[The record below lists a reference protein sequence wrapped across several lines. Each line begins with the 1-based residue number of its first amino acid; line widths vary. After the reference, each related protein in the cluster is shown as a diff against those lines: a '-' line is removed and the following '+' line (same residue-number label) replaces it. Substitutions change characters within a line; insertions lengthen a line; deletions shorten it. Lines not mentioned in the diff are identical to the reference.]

1 MILDQMG
8 DGVGG
13 HSLSCCHWRALWQHW
28 WHSAL
33 KLACSLTLVP
43 LQWLTG
49 GWERGRERDNALYNN
64 LINVVLRTE
73 TFSVSHRYVHVH
85 VCVHIHL
92 CGVADILLYIH
103 ASRSVHEL
111 IPHALYSLIQG
122 YMYVCMHV
130 SLTVTILMLVSHCPY
145 TLHYVTH
152 TCTVYI

>member
-64 LINVVLRTE
+64 LINVVLWTE
-73 TFSVSHRYVHVH
+73 TFSVSHRYIH

-130 SLTVTILMLVSHCPY
+130 SLTVTILTLVSHCPY
-145 TLHYVTH
+145 TLRYPYMYSVHIV
-152 TCTVYI
+152 